1 MDSDSN
7 SDLSLFKFLY
17 ILNVFLKIVY
27 MFNILGL
34 NLETKIN
41 RNENKVGMR
50 LIYYLSYIIEVK

>member
-41 RNENKVGMR
+41 RNENKVGMK

>member
-1 MDSDSN
+1 MNSDSN

>member
-1 MDSDSN
+1 
-7 SDLSLFKFLY
+7 
-17 ILNVFLKIVY
+17 

-50 LIYYLSYIIEVK
+50 LIYYLSYIIEVKWRWK